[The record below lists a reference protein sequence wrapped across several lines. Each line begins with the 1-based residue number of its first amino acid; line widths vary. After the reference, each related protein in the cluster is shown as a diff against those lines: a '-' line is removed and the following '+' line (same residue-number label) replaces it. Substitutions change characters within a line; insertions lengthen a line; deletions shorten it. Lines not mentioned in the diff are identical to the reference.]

1 VSEPIIRVIGL
12 SKRFAGLMALD
23 AVSLEVG
30 EHEVV
35 GLIGPNGAGKTTCFN
50 CVTGFYPPTSGRV
63 RLRGEDVTE
72 LPPAARAAHGMA
84 RTFQQVQLFGHLT
97 VEENLLLGRHLHYGA
112 SAVESALRLPRARR
126 AEASARAAVRDIA
139 GECGLAPVL
148 GARVGD
154 LPYGTQRMVE
164 VARAIATE
172 PAVLL
177 LDEPSAGMD
186 TAESSYFGQ
195 LLRQV
200 HGERG
205 LTTLVIEHDVALV
218 TAICDRIYV
227 LDFGQLI
234 AEGTPAQIRRDPL
247 VQAAYLGDQRGLL
260 ANA

>member
-1 VSEPIIRVIGL
+1 VSDAILEITEL

-23 AVSLEVG
+23 SVSLQVG
-30 EHEVV
+30 DQEIV

-50 CVTGFYPPTSGRV
+50 CVTGFLPPTSGRV
-63 RLRGEDVTE
+63 RLRGDDVTDMS
-72 LPPAARAAHGMA
+72 PPARAARGMA
-84 RTFQQVQLFGHLT
+84 RTFQQVHLFGHLT

-126 AEASARAAVRDIA
+126 AESAARSAVRDIA
-139 GECGLAPVL
+139 AECGLALVL
-148 GARVGD
+148 DARVGD

-195 LLRQV
+195 LLQRV
-200 HGERG
+200 HAERG

-218 TAICDRIYV
+218 TSVCDRIYV
-227 LDFGQLI
+227 LDFGRLI
-234 AEGTPAQIRRDPL
+234 ADGTPAQIRRDPL
-247 VQAAYLGDQRGLL
+247 VQAAYLGDDRGLL